1 MAKNAGVP
9 RNFSEITLLGS
20 GGGRGGPENGGKNGA
35 FFGVFSGF
43 SGFFA
48 WKGLGLA
55 FRQRGKMAV
64 FQGFKGIPS
73 KL

>member
-20 GGGRGGPENGGKNGA
+20 GGGRKMGGKNGA